1 MTVAN
6 SSLSQQYI
14 LDIELEGR
22 LTFPQEIQQI
32 LNLESGDRLILT
44 LEDSGKLQ
52 LVSLKAQLIFRG
64 VLIFDIFLK
73 LVYCDTTTT
82 SHKICPC
89 PQNSLIL
96 TIYLFQVV

>member
-6 SSLSQQYI
+6 SSLSQKYI

-32 LNLESGDRLILT
+32 LNWESGDRLILT

-52 LVSLKAQLIFRG
+52 LVSLKQQVKKLRGLLKDKSPDRNLVDELIQERR
-64 VLIFDIFLK
+64 
-73 LVYCDTTTT
+73 
-82 SHKICPC
+82 
-89 PQNSLIL
+89 QE
-96 TIYLFQVV
+96 YLSE